1 MLRLILQATEA
12 TKPMG
17 LSSGTSLDKSSTTQL
32 GPEHVGLAQ
41 AAIRLRMA
49 AQPGPRHSGLS
60 QPAQPKPNTAHLGN
74 KRAAGTQPA
83 QEVPLMAP
91 HGFGYAGRAQIDGSG
106 LGHAGIAQAANPG
119 PRHADIAQAT
129 RLPNVQTDVPG
140 LGHAGVAQAAHLGP
154 GHAGSSQATGP
165 SVPAALKVCIHYT
178 IPASYAWQPWLNITA
193 GCSVFR

>member
-60 QPAQPKPNTAHLGN
+60 QPAQPKPNTAHLGH
-74 KRAAGTQPA
+74 KLA
-83 QEVPLMAP
+83 
-91 HGFGYAGRAQIDGSG
+91 
-106 LGHAGIAQAANPG
+106 
-119 PRHADIAQAT
+119 
-129 RLPNVQTDVPG
+129 
-140 LGHAGVAQAAHLGP
+140 
-154 GHAGSSQATGP
+154 AGSSQATGP
-165 SVPAALKVCIHYT
+165 SVTAALKVCIHYT